1 MLNVK
6 QTLLNGLQLAG
17 LNAFDPVVRLCAGE
31 DTPLQFR
38 KIGQF
43 LIAPA
48 LVFAVFLGAW
58 TVAASSIQTRYGT
71 IPTPRDVWAAGGN
84 LLAGHWRTTAERREF
99 YTQRDEQATLFSSKA
114 FVMRQKAAEPEHQR
128 FQKQLLA
135 AAGRNEALASSTARR
150 KYSGSPTY
158 LDQIGTS
165 LKTVFTGFVLASAV
179 AIPLG
184 ILCGMS
190 PVFMACM
197 NPFIQIFKP
206 VSPLAWL
213 PIVMIV
219 VGALYSTDPAEAWF
233 EKSFISSA
241 ITVALCSLWPT
252 LVNTALG
259 VASIDKDYI
268 NVARVLQLSP
278 TTQIFR
284 IVLPASLPL
293 MFTGLR
299 ISLGVGW
306 MVLIA
311 AEMLAQNPG
320 LGKFV
325 WDMFQNGSSETL
337 AQIMVAVFTIGC
349 VGFLL
354 DRVMIVCQ
362 RLVSFD
368 SAVSA

>member
-1 MLNVK
+1 MK
-6 QTLLNGLQLAG
+6 IKTTILNGLQLAG
-17 LNAFDPVVRLCAGE
+17 LGAFDPVVRLLSGE
-31 DTPLQFR
+31 NPSAQLP

-43 LIAPA
+43 ILMPIAG
-48 LVFAVFLGAW
+48 FAVFLGIW
-58 TVAASSIQTRYGT
+58 TVAASSIQTRYGS
-71 IPTPRDVWAAGGN
+71 IPNPQAVWIAG
-84 LLAGHWRTTAERREF
+84 
-99 YTQRDEQATLFSSKA
+99 S
-114 FVMRQKAAEPEHQR
+114 
-128 FQKQLLA
+128 QLLA
-135 AAGRNEALASSTARR
+135 SHQKTTADRQQFYVDRDQQAKEYAEKAATFRTAAADPKNAALKEKLTAAAAKNDDLAAAIMKR
-150 KYSGSPTY
+150 KYAGSPSY
-158 LDQIGTS
+158 LDQIRTS
-165 LKTVFTGFVLASAV
+165 LLTVFTGFVLASAV
-179 AIPLG
+179 AIPVG
-184 ILCGMS
+184 ILCGLS
-190 PVFMACM
+190 PVFMACV

-219 VGALYSTDPAEAWF
+219 VGALYTTDPSEAWF

-252 LVNTALG
+252 LTNTALG

-278 TTQIFR
+278 TSRVFKI
-284 IVLPASLPL
+284 ILPASLPL

-337 AQIMVAVFTIGC
+337 AQIMVAVFTIGSI
-349 VGFLL
+349 GFLL

-362 RLVSFD
+362 RMVSFD